1 MLVRLHFLFS
11 HCKKKKKSLCL
22 YLENVKIPLRVI
34 FSIFSKFSGR
44 YLAGRLSIGPN
55 VCNMKENGLKKP
67 LCNVQ
72 MMNLNKPKN
81 DNAWNYRLMDL
92 KPLQSY
98 TEYVPVYGDK
108 SKSPTAIGDEKWQI
122 LGKKRMDD
130 YLSHRQVND
139 PNQCNELLSQGGWQS
154 MEQNHSTF
162 DNCYILGEPKLS
174 ACLPSHMEMPNKS
187 NRHSFCEYKPFSAR
201 KTQLAK
207 LKFFTPMDYKP
218 PNHHHHAMS
227 GNPANLMGIPMENR
241 TSAEDGQFNLLPL
254 IGESRVAA
262 YQNVPC
268 NLMKP
273 LTPYPSPNE
282 FDDMSIGPFCGT
294 QKITND
300 IGVECKCI
308 YI

>member
-1 MLVRLHFLFS
+1 MHYLV
-11 HCKKKKKSLCL
+11 K
-22 YLENVKIPLRVI
+22 
-34 FSIFSKFSGR
+34 
-44 YLAGRLSIGPN
+44 RLSIGPN
-55 VCNMKENGLKKP
+55 VDKIEENCLNQP

-72 MMNLNKPKN
+72 MQNLNKPKN
-81 DNAWNYRLMDL
+81 DNAWNYKLMDL

-108 SKSPTAIGDEKWQI
+108 SKSPHAINDEKWQI
-122 LGKKRMDD
+122 LGKKRMDLLSKCD
-130 YLSHRQVND
+130 YLSHREMYN
-139 PNQCNELLSQGGWQS
+139 PNQCAELLSQSGWQS
-154 MEQNHSTF
+154 MEQNHATI

-174 ACLPSHMEMPNKS
+174 SCLPSHIDMPNKS

-227 GNPANLMGIPMENR
+227 GNPANLMGLPTENL
-241 TSAEDGQFNLLPL
+241 TPTEDGQFNRLPL

-262 YQNVPC
+262 YQNVSC

-273 LTPYPSPNE
+273 LTQYPSPNE
-282 FDDMSIGPFCGT
+282 FDDMNIGPFCGT

-300 IGVECKCI
+300 IGVECKCLDLTEPVQSFDRECSNEVK
-308 YI
+308 